1 VGGAWESAA
10 EPVVAPVAPARSAPG
25 PGPAGVEALLPLA
38 ASVGNAAF
46 AGAVAPR
53 GLPTRWIARYEAG
66 EHAQMGGTD
75 IVMVN
80 GVPIPSGNIIAMGD
94 FYRSP
99 EAMTKAPAAELK
111 ALNDLIERDKK
122 ARMHVPGVT
131 APTDDEI
138 QQATMGRPEGERY
151 MDLNKANFSHFA
163 PPKDPAAAAESAK
176 NAQDNKSA
184 WEKHHRTALDQ
195 AHKNAAPKGAPQV
208 SDPAKPAQGTVPEDA
223 KVTNLFAAHY
233 LTDAFAS
240 GHMINKADVME
251 KAKANWAKVATHWGV
266 PGTNDFTDQVA
277 PMLLKDP
284 AIAAAF
290 KGKQIKLIQWA
301 DVDASRISQLLYGMS
316 TDKDT
321 KGDFFNLF
329 ARMVHDVLNREGVEV
344 SNANKPWKAFG
355 DAHMDSVSLEQGRLA
370 VAASEKNLED
380 AAAAAGDLDYAAMFA
395 KVWALVPKPTAA
407 GDAFIQK
414 IVDSVGDAGKKE
426 AREELVRLAREEIP
440 TMVDELTKKG
450 YLRDKPKP
458 EAIRKAPI
466 EPKL

>member
-1 VGGAWESAA
+1 MGAARESAA
-10 EPVVAPVAPARSAPG
+10 ETVAEPVAPARAAPSAAA
-25 PGPAGVEALLPLA
+25 AGVGALLPLA

-46 AGAVAPR
+46 SRALAPR
-53 GLPTRWIARYEAG
+53 GRPARWIARYEAG

-75 IVMVN
+75 TVMVN

-99 EAMTKAPAAELK
+99 EAMTKAPPAELK

-176 NAQDNKSA
+176 KAEDNKSA
-184 WEKHHRTALDQ
+184 WEKHHGAALDL
-195 AHKNAAPKGAPQV
+195 AHKNAAPKDAPQV
-208 SDPAKPAQGTVPEDA
+208 SDPSKPAQGTVPEDA
-223 KVTNLFAAHY
+223 RVTNLFGAHY

-240 GHMINKADVME
+240 GHMINKAEIME
-251 KAKANWAKVATHWGV
+251 KAKANWAKVATQWGV
-266 PGTNDFTDQVA
+266 PGTNDFTNQVA

-290 KGKQIKLIQWA
+290 KGKQIKLVVWG
-301 DVDASRISQLLYGMS
+301 DVDASRISQLLFGMS

-329 ARMVHDVLNREGVEV
+329 ARMVHDVLNREGVDV
-344 SNANKPWKAFG
+344 SNANTSWKAFG
-355 DAHMDSVSLEQGRLA
+355 DAHMDSVSLAQGRLA
-370 VAASEKNLED
+370 VEASEKNLQD
-380 AAAAAGDLDYAAMFA
+380 AASTPGDIDKAAMFA

-458 EAIRKAPI
+458 EAIRRA